1 MMNVNCYYPVLFVWN
16 GFDKV
21 KKVVNSKAPYATIG
35 EALDHAYYSDY
46 PANQNTNI
54 EPGYAYWN
62 GLKWVAQTAE
72 AYEESRMDD
81 PDFMTRQDM
90 CHAEANHRLD
100 CESRGFY

>member
-1 MMNVNCYYPVLFVWN
+1 MMNVNCYYPVLFVWS

-46 PANQNTNI
+46 PAENK

-62 GLKWVAQTAE
+62 GSKWVAETAE

-81 PDFMTRQDM
+81 PDFRTRQDM
-90 CHAEANHRLD
+90 CHAEANRRLD
-100 CESRGFY
+100 NEACGFY